1 MAGTITN
8 VDEVLGTKLRIITL
22 EFLDVPKEQNGA
34 ETIPRELGGK
44 LKVMPRAFFVPEKK
58 VEELVQNSVWR
69 AASIYLSQRNSDE

>member
-22 EFLDVPKEQNGA
+22 EFLDVPNEQNGA
-34 ETIPRELGGK
+34 ETILRELGGQ
-44 LKVMPRAFFVPEKK
+44 LNVMPRASFVPEKK
-58 VEELVQNSVWR
+58 VQELVQNSVWR